1 MMMPDSR
8 GLTRGYMPYQD
19 PVYSQPKKLPATHF
33 HNAAC
38 GPLRKLIYLCRRC
51 TMMLPVLYLS
61 HFVFCML
68 CFFLLFLSGVF
79 FSFLILPSLLIYCF
93 FFSYF
98 TLDKLIFSCLSSS
111 HNPLILSF
119 SIYLN
124 HLLLPNTVYITLFI
138 TV

>member
-38 GPLRKLIYLCRRC
+38 GPPRKLIYLCRRC
-51 TMMLPVLYLS
+51 TMMLPVLHLS

-79 FSFLILPSLLIYCF
+79 SLSHLILAPYLLFLF
-93 FFSYF
+93 FL
-98 TLDKLIFSCLSSS
+98 TLDEYFFSCLSSS

-124 HLLLPNTVYITLFI
+124 HLLLPNTVYITHQLNF
-138 TV
+138 